1 MKPLNIM
8 LIILDATR
16 TDFCSCYGAAQPLT
30 PALDQLSEDGLLF
43 EHAYASA
50 PWTLP
55 AMSSILTGLY
65 PTQLGVEEK
74 RVLAPKHQTL
84 ASRLKEVSYST
95 FAISKNSWF
104 STEFGLPQGFD
115 VFHKLWQLMQTDID
129 LTEVNLAQAY
139 PSEKNLLISAAK
151 GAMRGNVLKNAVNLA
166 SRRIKLLNDSDYG
179 ARRTLAP
186 VKKWISTQHGP
197 WFAAV
202 HYLEAHLEYK
212 PPIEWA
218 RRFSDDWSVT
228 QRLLA
233 ADQLR
238 LCYRHIT
245 GVERLTPDELRAW
258 RQLYAAEVAYQDHA
272 MGQLLDWL
280 KQSGHY
286 DDTLIIVVA
295 DHGESLD
302 EHGLLAHLYSLHDP
316 LIHVPLVI
324 HGPDAPRGRRTG
336 ALVQTQDIF
345 GTVLAAAGAAM
356 PTHARSLLDTNADR
370 RYVVA
375 EYGMP
380 RMPRQELLKRF
391 DLRAEDFAPFLRG
404 LTAVRTQQHKLVIG
418 TDNSVEL
425 FDLQNDPAELFNKAD
440 AIPDVLAQLQAMHA
454 EWQAS
459 IDASSADRTTDA
471 SPPPV
476 TPPIVAPEVAERLK
490 ALGYLD

>member
-8 LIILDATR
+8 LIVLDATR
-16 TDFCSCYGAAQPLT
+16 TDYCSCYGAAQPLT
-30 PALDQLSEDGLLF
+30 PALDQLASEGLLF
-43 EHAYASA
+43 ERAYASA

-65 PTQLGVEEK
+65 PTQLGVDEK
-74 RVLAPKHQTL
+74 RVLAPAHQTL
-84 ASRLKEVSYST
+84 ASRLKELGYST

-104 STEFGLPQGFD
+104 STEFGLPRGFD
-115 VFHKLWQLMQTDID
+115 VFHKLWQLLQTDTD
-129 LTEVNLAQAY
+129 LTEVNLTQTY
-139 PSEKNLLISAAK
+139 PSKNLIISAAK
-151 GAMRGNVLKNAVNLA
+151 GAMRGNILKNAVNLA

-179 ARRTLAP
+179 ARRTLTP
-186 VKKWISTQHGP
+186 VKKWISAQSGP
-197 WFAAV
+197 WFAVV

-218 RRFSDDWSVT
+218 RRFSDDWPLT
-228 QRLLA
+228 QKLLA

-245 GVERLTPDELRAW
+245 GVERLTPDELHAW
-258 RQLYAAEVAYQDHA
+258 RQLYAAEVAYQDSA

-280 KQSGHY
+280 KQSDHN

-295 DHGESLD
+295 DHGESMD
-302 EHGLLAHLYSLHDP
+302 EHGLLAHLYSLHEP

-324 HGPDAPRGRRTG
+324 RGPDVPCGRRTD

-345 GTVLAAAGAAM
+345 GTVLAAAGVAM
-356 PTHARSLLDTNADR
+356 PTHTHSLLDASAGR
-370 RYVVA
+370 RYVIA

-380 RMPRQELLKRF
+380 RVPRQELLKRF
-391 DLRAEDFAPFLRG
+391 DLRTEDFAPFLRG

-418 TDNSVEL
+418 TDNSVQL
-425 FDLQNDPAELFNKAD
+425 FDLCSDPAELLDQA
-440 AIPDVLAQLQAMHA
+440 AVMPDILAELQSMHA

-459 IDASSADRTTDA
+459 VDASSAGCTADA
-471 SPPPV
+471 TSSTVSPP
-476 TPPIVAPEVAERLK
+476 TIAPEVIERLK

>member
-8 LIILDATR
+8 LIVLDATR
-16 TDFCSCYGAAQPLT
+16 TDYCSCYGAAQPLT
-30 PALDQLSEDGLLF
+30 PALDQLAANGLLF
-43 EHAYASA
+43 ECAYASA

-65 PTQLGVEEK
+65 PTQMGVDEK
-74 RVLAPKHQTL
+74 RVLDPTYQTL
-84 ASRLKEVSYST
+84 ASRLKESGYTT

-104 STEFGLPQGFD
+104 STEFGLPHGFD
-115 VFHKLWQLMQTDID
+115 VFHKLWQLLQTDVD
-129 LTEVNLAQAY
+129 LTEVNLTQAY
-139 PSEKNLLISAAK
+139 PAEQNLLISAAK

-166 SRRIKLLNDSDYG
+166 SRRIKLLNDADYG

-186 VKKWISTQHGP
+186 VKKWISAQRAP
-197 WFAAV
+197 WFAVV

-212 PPIEWA
+212 PPVEWA
-218 RRFSDDWSVT
+218 RRFSDNWPLT
-228 QRLLA
+228 QKLLA

-245 GVERLTPDELRAW
+245 GVERLTSDELRAW

-280 KQSGHY
+280 KQSGYY
-286 DDTLIIVVA
+286 DNTLIIVVA
-295 DHGESLD
+295 DHGESMD
-302 EHGLLAHLYSLHDP
+302 EHGLLAHLYSLHEP

-324 HGPDAPRGRRTG
+324 HGPNVPRGQRTD

-345 GTVLAAAGAAM
+345 GTVLAAAGEAIPA
-356 PTHARSLLDTNADR
+356 HARNLLNTDAER

-375 EYGMP
+375 EYGTP

-391 DLRAEDFAPFLRG
+391 DLQAADFAPFLRG
-404 LTAVRTQQHKLVIG
+404 LTAVRTKQHKLVVS
-418 TDNSVEL
+418 TDGDVEL
-425 FDLQNDPAELFNKAD
+425 FDLHSDPAELVNQKD
-440 AIPDVLAQLQAMHA
+440 KLPGVLAELQAMLA
-454 EWQAS
+454 EWRAS
-459 IDASSADRTTDA
+459 IGVSSAPYTTA
-471 SPPPV
+471 VAPP
-476 TPPIVAPEVAERLK
+476 TVAPEVAERLK